1 MWLCWN
7 HYTNNIEIE
16 EISNFMSNMKMEIEE
31 EPNECIPISDDD
43 EEAELEIEEKGEEE
57 KY

>member
-1 MWLCWN
+1 
-7 HYTNNIEIE
+7 
-16 EISNFMSNMKMEIEE
+16 MEIEE